1 MLHKVY
7 WGLFIIIIIFFA
19 LFVTLAIRGDSH
31 INVTGMLVGKLKLNP

>member
-1 MLHKVY
+1 MLHKVDG
-7 WGLFIIIIIFFA
+7 GLFYFIFVFA